1 MVSESTLRR
10 IERFEEGMKL
20 LDKVAKTRFE
30 KYSKSL
36 ELQSIAERN
45 LQVCTEVI
53 IDLSNV
59 IISKKGLKVPSTYK
73 ESVKILK
80 ENKVLKDKLAKDVE
94 EIVGIRN
101 IIVHMYADIKA
112 EIIHKNLS
120 KFIKVLRETLKKL
133 LEFCKKNK
141 IDP

>member
-10 IERFEEGMKL
+10 IERLEEGIKL
-20 LDKVAKTRFE
+20 LREIAKISFDD
-30 KYSKSL
+30 YSKSL
-36 ELQSIAERN
+36 KLQSIAERN
-45 LQVCTEVI
+45 LQVCTEAI

-73 ESVKILK
+73 DTVEILRK
-80 ENKVLKDKLAKDVE
+80 SKVLENKLAQKMGDL
-94 EIVGIRN
+94 VGIRN
-101 IIVHMYADIKA
+101 IIVHMYADVKA
-112 EIIHKNLS
+112 EIIHENLNE
-120 KFIKVLRETLKKL
+120 FIKTFKKTLKSL